1 MAFID
6 KKLAR
11 GLCSIANNIV
21 GNGIKGSR
29 IHRGSDDSKKYK
41 KFVTQPYEVLAKE
54 YGQKPGSIIKEVLQD
69 FISNKG
75 LEDKYDVNVQHFY
88 GQVLH
93 PYIWGVISIKDGE
106 RTSIPYSYTP
116 QLYVLFFPQGVRFGF
131 CYGDRVKNDSSC
143 VSYVINN
150 KKRFAKLLEPVLEIK
165 DFLITNK
172 SNDAAGHSNPDE
184 KYHLDEELKDIISK
198 EWNDEIHVIKSVP
211 VDKITNNIQK
221 EIESMFDSVFN
232 FFTESSTQNS
242 VGFSEKNGLEN
253 FSVEDAL
260 KELFIDKDK
269 YQNIVELLTYKK
281 NLILQGPP
289 GVGKSFISSRIAFSM
304 MGVKDNKRLEK
315 VQFHQSYSYE
325 DFIRGY
331 RPDEDGKLQT
341 VDGIFMKFCEKARN
355 DSENDYFFIID
366 EINRGNLSKIFGE
379 LMFLIEKDKRG
390 ETVKLAY
397 ENPKKPGENFSIP
410 DNIFLIGTMNT
421 ADRSLAMVDYAL
433 RRRFVFYSLEP
444 QFDSPKFE
452 LYLLQN
458 KVSKSLTKKILEKL
472 KALNVVIEKDEKY
485 LGSGYKIGHSYF
497 CPDSDI
503 KDVNEDWYKKIIDFE
518 VKPLLEEYWFDNLD
532 KAKTEI
538 KKLY

>member
-1 MAFID
+1 
-6 KKLAR
+6 
-11 GLCSIANNIV
+11 
-21 GNGIKGSR
+21 
-29 IHRGSDDSKKYK
+29 
-41 KFVTQPYEVLAKE
+41 
-54 YGQKPGSIIKEVLQD
+54 
-69 FISNKG
+69 
-75 LEDKYDVNVQHFY
+75 
-88 GQVLH
+88 
-93 PYIWGVISIKDGE
+93 
-106 RTSIPYSYTP
+106 
-116 QLYVLFFPQGVRFGF
+116 
-131 CYGDRVKNDSSC
+131 
-143 VSYVINN
+143 
-150 KKRFAKLLEPVLEIK
+150 
-165 DFLITNK
+165 
-172 SNDAAGHSNPDE
+172 
-184 KYHLDEELKDIISK
+184 
-198 EWNDEIHVIKSVP
+198 
-211 VDKITNNIQK
+211 
-221 EIESMFDSVFN
+221 
-232 FFTESSTQNS
+232 
-242 VGFSEKNGLEN
+242 
-253 FSVEDAL
+253 
-260 KELFIDKDK
+260 
-269 YQNIVELLTYKK
+269 
-281 NLILQGPP
+281 
-289 GVGKSFISSRIAFSM
+289 M

-341 VDGIFMKFCEKARN
+341 VDGIFMKFCEQARN

-503 KDVNEDWYKKIIDFE
+503 KDVNEGWYKKIIDFE
-518 VKPLLEEYWFDNLD
+518 VKPL
-532 KAKTEI
+532 
-538 KKLY
+538 